1 MALLFTIYLTVF
13 AEVSRSTPTTEV
25 IESMIT
31 TWAKCLSICVINAMA
46 KADATDRE
54 KEADC

>member
-13 AEVSRSTPTTEV
+13 AEVSRSTPTTEA
-25 IESMIT
+25 IESMFT

-46 KADATDRE
+46 NADATDSE